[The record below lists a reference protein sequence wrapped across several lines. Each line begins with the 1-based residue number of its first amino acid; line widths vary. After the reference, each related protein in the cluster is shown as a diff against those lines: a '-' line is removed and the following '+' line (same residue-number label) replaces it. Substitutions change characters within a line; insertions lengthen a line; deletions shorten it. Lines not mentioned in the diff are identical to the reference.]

1 MFNGIEVNDGIP
13 EVSCE
18 ELNRSLTHDYGIL
31 TKIKLID
38 VRRPEEYNGEYGHIK
53 GSKLMPLGFELENY
67 LKQEDKST
75 EMVFICRSG
84 GRSGSATG
92 YAQNLG
98 FKSVVNLAGGMI
110 RWTELGFPV
119 EDRQS

>member
-1 MFNGIEVNDGIP
+1 M
-13 EVSCE
+13 
-18 ELNRSLTHDYGIL
+18 THDYGIL

-110 RWTELGFPV
+110 RWTELGFPA